1 MFSLLNLIPFG
12 VSMYSWC
19 NRAASMKPECSCI
32 WKLMGDAC
40 TMLFPMP
47 PSLGPFTLPAKLVH
61 REIQD
66 LDEVVEV
73 TKLQVLQ
80 MGTR

>member
-1 MFSLLNLIPFG
+1 MILIFLNTDMHFFL
-12 VSMYSWC
+12 MCYD
-19 NRAASMKPECSCI
+19 RAASMKPDCSCI

-40 TMLFPMP
+40 LMLYPVP
-47 PSLGPFTLPAKLVH
+47 ASLAPFTLPAKLIN

-66 LDEVVEV
+66 LDEEVEV